1 MCGQTD
7 LSQEEWTIVVE
18 LLEHERADLRPE
30 IRHTRTSS
38 LRAEL
43 RRRLQVVEALL
54 DRLRPLAE
62 PAAGEGA

>member
-7 LSQEEWTIVVE
+7 LSTEEWTIVVE
-18 LLEHERADLRPE
+18 LLERERAELHPE

-43 RRRLQVVEALL
+43 RRRLQVVEAML

-62 PAAGEGA
+62 PTVEAGV